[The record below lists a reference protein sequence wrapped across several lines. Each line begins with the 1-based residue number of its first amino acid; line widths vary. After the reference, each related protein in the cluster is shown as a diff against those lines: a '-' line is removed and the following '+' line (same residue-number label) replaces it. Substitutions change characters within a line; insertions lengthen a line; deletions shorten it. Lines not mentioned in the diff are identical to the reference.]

1 MINMN
6 RNNLRKQ
13 KFFGVFNNFKEYKGV
28 PSLETWRNADLA
40 LGFLT
45 LC

>member
-1 MINMN
+1 MN
-6 RNNLRKQ
+6 RNNLHKQ
-13 KFFGVFNNFKEYKGV
+13 TFFGVFNNFKEYKGV

-45 LC
+45 MC